1 MLARRWRWHMR
12 AATLYGGSPALDT
25 SPHSIALLLL
35 AVSLAGALPPLFRRW
50 SERGLHLFV
59 AVAAGIFLGTI
70 FLHLLPDLAGVE
82 LAGRGAGRG
91 APGSAT
97 LGPWIA
103 ALGGLLLLFALE
115 RVWLRTLVERS
126 GPNVHTGLWVAT
138 YLGLSLHSLTAGV
151 ALTAILHSEGAQTQ
165 FLLSYL
171 VHKGSESFSLATVM
185 RLAHM
190 RTGTALVLLLLFAAI
205 EPLALLGGSQIFEL
219 HPSIDGLLTGFACGT
234 FLYVAVCDLLPEVF
248 HGTERPRLKL
258 AAVVLGV
265 LSTAFTVE
273 RGAALLR
280 FLERAGGELWTILID
295 MAPFLLVGFLLA
307 GLLHRFLRT
316 DRIVRKLAGND
327 FASVVRAALFG
338 APLPL
343 CSCSVVPLAVEMQRR
358 GASKGATAA
367 FLISTPETGVDS
379 VSVSWALLD
388 PLLTIARPVGAVL
401 SALFSGSLVNALVRR
416 GLDREG
422 ARSAV
427 APAAADAC
435 CAHEPESAA
444 PAPVRGHWLA
454 AVLRYGFVEMLDD
467 LAPSLVF
474 GLVLSAAISVLLPAD
489 ALDPAWRGGLSGML
503 LMLVVGI
510 PVYVCASAS
519 TPIAASLIHKGFSP
533 GTALVFLLIGPA
545 TNLGS
550 LFVLARELG
559 RRAVLTMLAG
569 LSLAALALG
578 ALVDWLYR
586 ALAIEPSA
594 RLGEH
599 AHAVPSAVATACAVL
614 LVVLLCASLLRSFVL
629 RPLARRAELAA
640 QA

>member
-1 MLARRWRWHMR
+1 LETA
-12 AATLYGGSPALDT
+12 PI
-25 SPHSIALLLL
+25 PIALLLL

-70 FLHLLPDLAGVE
+70 FLHLLPE
-82 LAGRGAGRG
+82 LAGQGDAQVKDA
-91 APGSAT
+91 APA

-103 ALGGLLLLFALE
+103 ALAGLLLLFALE
-115 RVWLRTLVERS
+115 RVWLRGLAERS
-126 GPNVHTGLWVAT
+126 GANVHTGLWVAT

-151 ALTAILHSEGAQTQ
+151 ALTAILHSEAAQTQ

-171 VHKGSESFSLATVM
+171 VHKASESFSLATVM
-185 RLAHM
+185 RLAHVK
-190 RTGTALVLLLLFAAI
+190 TGSALALLVCFAAI
-205 EPLALLGGSQIFEL
+205 EPLALLGGSQVFEH

-273 RGAALLR
+273 RGTQALQ
-280 FLERAGGELWTILID
+280 FLEHVGSELWRILLD
-295 MAPFLLVGFLLA
+295 MAPFLLIGFLLA
-307 GLLHRFLRT
+307 GLLNRFLRT
-316 DRIVRKLAGND
+316 DRIVKKLAGND
-327 FASVVRAALFG
+327 LKSVGLSALFG

-343 CSCSVVPLAVEMQRR
+343 CSCSVVPLAMELRRR

-416 GLDREG
+416 GLDREPG
-422 ARSAV
+422 K
-427 APAAADAC
+427 PAAAPVAEHAC
-435 CAHEPESAA
+435 CAHEVEAA
-444 PAPVRGHWLA
+444 PAPELAHTHEQATRAPARGNWLL
-454 AVLRYGFVEMLDD
+454 AVLRYAYVEMLDD
-467 LAPSLVF
+467 LAPSLVV
-474 GLVLSAAISVLLPAD
+474 GLILSAAISVLLPTN
-489 ALDPAWRGGLSGML
+489 ALDPALQSGITGMFLML
-503 LMLVVGI
+503 LIGI

-533 GTALVFLLIGPA
+533 GTALVFLLAGPA

-550 LFVLARELG
+550 IFVLSRELG
-559 RRAVLTMLAG
+559 RRTVLTMLVG
-569 LSLAALALG
+569 LSASAIALG
-578 ALVDWLYR
+578 LLVDWLYL
-586 ALAIEPSA
+586 ALAIVPTA

-599 AHAVPSAVATACAVL
+599 AHAVPSTVSKAGAVL
-614 LVVLLCASLLRSFVL
+614 LVALVGFSLLRSLIL
-629 RPLARRAELAA
+629 RPLARRAELAG
-640 QA
+640 QAA